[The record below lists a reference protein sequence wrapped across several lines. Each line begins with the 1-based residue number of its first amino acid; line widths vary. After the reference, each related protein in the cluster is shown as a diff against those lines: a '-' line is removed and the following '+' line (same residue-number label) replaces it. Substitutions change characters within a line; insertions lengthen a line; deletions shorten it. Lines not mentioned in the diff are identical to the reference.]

1 MTKKPS
7 RIYLPRTTVS
17 MGMIVTVEEYAKWK
31 GLSFGRALELMILES
46 VTYNDMM
53 EELEKDAPWL
63 YRN

>member
-1 MTKKPS
+1 
-7 RIYLPRTTVS
+7 